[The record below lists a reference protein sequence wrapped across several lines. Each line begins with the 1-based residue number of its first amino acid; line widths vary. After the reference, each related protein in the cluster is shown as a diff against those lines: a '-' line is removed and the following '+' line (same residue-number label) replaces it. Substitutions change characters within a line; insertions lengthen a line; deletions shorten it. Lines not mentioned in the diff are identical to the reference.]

1 MSSNATA
8 PLAHIRLVKLHLV
21 RPPYALWVGVT
32 GLQFSLFIWSDQLN
46 RRGNLFNIQ
55 LLIEKGM
62 KFLHG
67 KRSGNIPH
75 GKLPWPNALHVNPYK
90 YLCCW
95 VTEREPSTIMSS
107 SSEYIHLG
115 FIQQTISEEWNDGVS
130 ISNLRSNLLS
140 LCIIKDNKIKGSD
153 TTQSFTLLTTVTPFL
168 VII

>member
-1 MSSNATA
+1 MQSTIIIVLLYLIVLWWRPMISMSIIN
-8 PLAHIRLVKLHLV
+8 
-21 RPPYALWVGVT
+21 VGA
-32 GLQFSLFIWSDQLN
+32 SY
-46 RRGNLFNIQ
+46 
-55 LLIEKGM
+55 
-62 KFLHG
+62 
-67 KRSGNIPH
+67 SGNIPH
-75 GKLPWPNALHVNPYK
+75 GKLPWPNALHINPYK
-90 YLCCW
+90 YLCRW